1 MVQEI
6 ETLLRVLG
14 DGSSWI
20 WNTASELFP
29 QATEILDRFHAKEHL
44 SQVGKVI
51 YGESPEGKLWIQERY
66 DELDQ
71 GRLKSLVEALRDRA
85 SQYKEAGECVRHI
98 SKNRCR
104 MRYPK
109 FHQRGF

>member
-1 MVQEI
+1 LDLEHR
-6 ETLLRVLG
+6 ER
-14 DGSSWI
+14 
-20 WNTASELFP
+20 
-29 QATEILDRFHAKEHL
+29 ILSARPPRFWTVSTPKEHL